1 MKRWYVTMTWNDWPD
16 QGSYGDI
23 FDAET
28 PEEAEQLCRD
38 AMAEAEV
45 CEGVTLEDIDRSG
58 WYLVDCID
66 LDNFIRNEFHN
77 RAAAGKPDTLHDMLK
92 EIEELAVRGLD
103 DLGEATTHAGNGID
117 EDAYPNADKA
127 LAAFRQLTGINVKQV
142 NQAVVDELRAQA
154 QAASPAL
161 TDWQR
166 TILHTYADGDFAH
179 VNSPDEITGDTLA
192 KFILVETSPS
202 EDCENVDT
210 AIHRLENAAQELQ
223 DCIDALRLRDLDGT
237 FTEASPVTLSDTNGS
252 VRWTGPWN
260 HFVIANMDALSAEE
274 MQRARERLEQG
285 HSVDLGGGAAP
296 LMTLRRA

>member
-38 AMAEAEV
+38 AMAETEV
-45 CEGVTLEDIDRSG
+45 CEGLTLEDIDRSG

-77 RAAAGKPDTLHDMLK
+77 RAAAGKPDTLHDLMV
-92 EIEELAVRGLD
+92 EIEDLVCRGLD
-103 DLGEATTHAGNGID
+103 DIAQGVKFGDYD
-117 EDAYPNADKA
+117 EEVYAKADKT
-127 LAAFRQLTGINVKQV
+127 LAAFRQLTGINVEQV

-166 TILHTYADGDFAH
+166 TILNAYANGDFAH
-179 VNSPDEITGDTLA
+179 VTSPDEITGDTLA
-192 KFILVETSPS
+192 KFILIETSPS
-202 EDCENVDT
+202 EDCENIDE
-210 AIHRLENAAQELQ
+210 AIQRLEKARDEIQ
-223 DCIDALRLRDLDGT
+223 DCIDALRLRDLDNT
-237 FTEASPVTLSDTNGS
+237 FTESSRVTLSDTTGAVIWS
-252 VRWTGPWN
+252 GPWRD
-260 HFVIANMDALSAEE
+260 FLTANRDALSAEDAL
-274 MQRARERLEQG
+274 RARGGLEQG
-285 HSVDLGGGAAP
+285 HSVSLGGGAAP